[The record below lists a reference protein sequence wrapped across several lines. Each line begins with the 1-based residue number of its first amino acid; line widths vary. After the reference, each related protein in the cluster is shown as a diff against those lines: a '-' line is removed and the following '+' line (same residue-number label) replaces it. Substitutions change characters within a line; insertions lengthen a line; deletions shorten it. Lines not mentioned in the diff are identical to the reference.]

1 MNDISFIISRS
12 VNISSSTFA
21 AWVGICQRCVDVLSV
36 KENYCL
42 IHHLLE
48 EGIAMAKNTSS
59 SAFRKID
66 VDQYN
71 EDNFKEDDADQASS
85 GMIVPDE
92 AEINSLLNQYPFQ
105 IEPLNKVH
113 LRDVA
118 LVYALKTV
126 LQNAPLM
133 CKNQQ
138 VKDNA
143 LSLTL
148 RVLLSIKSSQIDA
161 AIEALDD
168 PELCD
173 VLMKYIYRGFEIPSE
188 GSSGHLLTWH
198 EKVFAK
204 GGVGSIVRVLSDSAR
219 A

>member
-1 MNDISFIISRS
+1 
-12 VNISSSTFA
+12 
-21 AWVGICQRCVDVLSV
+21 
-36 KENYCL
+36 
-42 IHHLLE
+42 
-48 EGIAMAKNTSS
+48 MAKNTSS

-85 GMIVPDE
+85 GMIM
-92 AEINSLLNQYPFQ
+92 ISFFFLNSIFRF
-105 IEPLNKVH
+105 PLTGRNI
-113 LRDVA
+113 D
-118 LVYALKTV
+118 ALKTV

-161 AIEALDD
+161 AIESLDD

>member
-1 MNDISFIISRS
+1 
-12 VNISSSTFA
+12 
-21 AWVGICQRCVDVLSV
+21 
-36 KENYCL
+36 
-42 IHHLLE
+42 
-48 EGIAMAKNTSS
+48 MAKNTSS

-66 VDQYN
+66 VDQ
-71 EDNFKEDDADQASS
+71 F
-85 GMIVPDE
+85 
-92 AEINSLLNQYPFQ
+92 SLT
-105 IEPLNKVH
+105 H
-113 LRDVA
+113 
-118 LVYALKTV
+118 VYVFPYRTGRNVDALKTV

-161 AIEALDD
+161 AIESLDD

>member
-1 MNDISFIISRS
+1 
-12 VNISSSTFA
+12 
-21 AWVGICQRCVDVLSV
+21 
-36 KENYCL
+36 
-42 IHHLLE
+42 
-48 EGIAMAKNTSS
+48 MAKNTSS

-71 EDNFKEDDADQASS
+71 EDNFKEDEADQGSS
-85 GMIVPDE
+85 GTI
-92 AEINSLLNQYPFQ
+92 
-105 IEPLNKVH
+105 
-113 LRDVA
+113 
-118 LVYALKTV
+118 
-126 LQNAPLM
+126 NAPLL

-143 LSLTL
+143 LNLTL

>member
-1 MNDISFIISRS
+1 MTNFATLSANADMDSPVDFLNSC
-12 VNISSSTFA
+12 NALWGACISST
-21 AWVGICQRCVDVLSV
+21 GR
-36 KENYCL
+36 N
-42 IHHLLE
+42 
-48 EGIAMAKNTSS
+48 
-59 SAFRKID
+59 ID
-66 VDQYN
+66 
-71 EDNFKEDDADQASS
+71 
-85 GMIVPDE
+85 
-92 AEINSLLNQYPFQ
+92 
-105 IEPLNKVH
+105 
-113 LRDVA
+113 
-118 LVYALKTV
+118 ALKTV
-126 LQNAPLM
+126 LQNAPLL

-143 LSLTL
+143 LNLTL

>member
-1 MNDISFIISRS
+1 
-12 VNISSSTFA
+12 
-21 AWVGICQRCVDVLSV
+21 
-36 KENYCL
+36 
-42 IHHLLE
+42 
-48 EGIAMAKNTSS
+48 MAKNTSS

-85 GMIVPDE
+85 GMI
-92 AEINSLLNQYPFQ
+92 
-105 IEPLNKVH
+105 
-113 LRDVA
+113 
-118 LVYALKTV
+118 
-126 LQNAPLM
+126 NAPLM

-161 AIEALDD
+161 AIESLED